1 MANRKDVALL
11 KQGSGRLEPL
21 ASSRALRSAQ
31 DHVLALLAL
40 GLVALIDVG
49 AWIRQPIDNTK
60 VYEIGG
66 IA

>member
-40 GLVALIDVG
+40 GLVALIVT
-49 AWIRQPIDNTK
+49 APLWLKPHRW
-60 VYEIGG
+60 
-66 IA
+66 